1 MNEDLQRIT
10 VTIEQCEEQV
20 GLWEAL
26 QRLKNNDDFN
36 LVITENLLK
45 DEAIRAVKAEADEN
59 LTPEGKKGMKYV
71 RICIG
76 QLETYFR
83 KVRIFGEAAERAL
96 AEDKITREEIL
107 KEELGEA
114 DDVVTAVGQLQ

>member
-26 QRLKNNDDFN
+26 QRLQNNDDFN

-59 LTPEGKKGMKYV
+59 LSVEGKKGMKYV

-76 QLETYFR
+76 QLETYMR